1 MKKVIYTSDAFK
13 DLQKLRSQAGRI
25 MAKIAAFAERGEG
38 KATDLVGK
46 KSKRLRV
53 GDFRV
58 IFVEAGDEITI
69 VKIGP
74 RGSVYDQEG

>member
-1 MKKVIYTSDAFK
+1 MKKVIYTPDVFK
-13 DLQKLRSQAGRI
+13 DLQKLRSQAARI

-38 KATDLVGK
+38 KVTELVGQ
-46 KSKRLRV
+46 KSMRLRV

-58 IFVEAGDEITI
+58 IFVEAEDEITI

-74 RGSVYDQEG
+74 RGSVYDEEG